1 MEKFVIEDAL
11 YLFES
16 IKENKMISYDDNL
29 INSSN
34 NKINNDKLNYIDKN
48 IKISQICLIKEKK
61 NLSVVL
67 IKELLNYQ
75 NLLVIL
81 MNKEL
86 F

>member
-1 MEKFVIEDAL
+1 MVIGNIRKVLPLVYDECLSYYEQLKYVIDNL
-11 YLFES
+11 NKLIDYVETL
-16 IKENKMISYDDNL
+16 ENK
-29 INSSN
+29 
-34 NKINNDKLNYIDKN
+34 N
-48 IKISQICLIKEKK
+48 IEESKK
-61 NLSVVL
+61 YTDSK